1 MKVDLQKIGLI
12 GLVSLLLASM
22 FANWWLLR
30 ETSSLSGDLS
40 VSRANEAVLRHTLET
55 LKRQSEAAD
64 ASTSEYINTIQTL
77 RKERDSLRR
86 AVQSA
91 RKTDADYRKWADTML
106 PRFVVDKYNGMREA
120 SDPTGSRRDGS
131 RAKGAAE

>member
-1 MKVDLQKIGLI
+1 MRLDLQKIGLI

-40 VSRANEAVLRHTLET
+40 VSRANEAVLRSTLET
-55 LKRQSEAAD
+55 LKQQSEAAD
-64 ASTSEYINTIQTL
+64 ASTSEYISTIQTL

-91 RKTDADYRKWADTML
+91 RKTDADYRKWADTVL
-106 PRFVVDKYNGMREA
+106 PRFVVDKYNRMHEA
-120 SDPTGSRRDGS
+120 PSSASSRGDDARS
-131 RAKGAAE
+131 KVAAE

>member
-1 MKVDLQKIGLI
+1 MRLDLQKIGLI

-40 VSRANEAVLRHTLET
+40 VSRANEAVLRSTLET
-55 LKRQSEAAD
+55 LRQQSEVAD
-64 ASTSEYINTIQTL
+64 ASTSEYINAIQTL

-91 RKTDADYRKWADTML
+91 RKTDADYKQWADTQL
-106 PRFVVDKYNGMREA
+106 PRFVVDKYNRVHET
-120 SDPTGSRRDGS
+120 SSSTGSRRDLERTKS
-131 RAKGAAE
+131 PTE

>member
-1 MKVDLQKIGLI
+1 MRLDLQKIGLI

-40 VSRANEAVLRHTLET
+40 VSKANEVVLRSALENI
-55 LKRQSEAAD
+55 KQQNEAAD
-64 ASTSEYINTIQTL
+64 ATTNEYISTIQTL

-91 RKTDADYRKWADTML
+91 RKTDVDYRKWADTQL
-106 PRFVVDKYNGMREA
+106 PRFVVDKYNGMHEA
-120 SDPTGSRRDGS
+120 SGSASS
-131 RAKGAAE
+131 RGDSERP

>member
-40 VSRANEAVLRHTLET
+40 VSRANETVLRSTLET
-55 LKRQSEAAD
+55 LKQQSEAAD

-91 RKTDADYRKWADTML
+91 RKTDADYRKWADTVL
-106 PRFVVDKYNGMREA
+106 PRFVVDKYNGMHEA
-120 SDPTGSRRDGS
+120 SGSASS
-131 RAKGAAE
+131 RGDDARSRGAAE

>member
-1 MKVDLQKIGLI
+1 MRLDLQKIGLI

-40 VSRANEAVLRHTLET
+40 VSRANEAVLRSTLET
-55 LKRQSEAAD
+55 LRQQSEAAD

-91 RKTDADYRKWADTML
+91 RKIDADYRKWADTVL
-106 PRFVVDKYNGMREA
+106 PRFVVDKYNGMHEA
-120 SDPTGSRRDGS
+120 SSSASSRGDDVRS
-131 RAKGAAE
+131 KGVAE

>member
-1 MKVDLQKIGLI
+1 MRLDLQKIGLI

-40 VSRANEAVLRHTLET
+40 VSRANEAVLRSTLET
-55 LKRQSEAAD
+55 LKQQSEAAD

-91 RKTDADYRKWADTML
+91 RKTDADYRKWADTVL
-106 PRFVVDKYNGMREA
+106 PRFVVDKYNGMRETPDA
-120 SDPTGSRRDGS
+120 AGSRGDGS
-131 RAKGAAE
+131 RARGAAE

>member
-40 VSRANEAVLRHTLET
+40 VSRANEAVLRSTLET
-55 LKRQSEAAD
+55 LRQQSEAAD

-91 RKTDADYRKWADTML
+91 RKTDADYRKWADTVL
-106 PRFVVDKYNGMREA
+106 PRFVVDKYNGMHEA
-120 SDPTGSRRDGS
+120 SGSASSRGDGS

>member
-1 MKVDLQKIGLI
+1 MRLDLQKIGLI

-40 VSRANEAVLRHTLET
+40 VSRANEAVLRSTLET
-55 LKRQSEAAD
+55 LKQQSEAAD

-91 RKTDADYRKWADTML
+91 SKTDTDYRKWVDTVL
-106 PRFVVDKYNGMREA
+106 PRFVVDKYNGMHAA

>member
-1 MKVDLQKIGLI
+1 MRLDLQKIGLI

-40 VSRANEAVLRHTLET
+40 VSKANEVVLRSSLENI
-55 LKRQSEAAD
+55 KQQNEAAD
-64 ASTSEYINTIQTL
+64 ATTNEYISTIQTL

-91 RKTDADYRKWADTML
+91 RKTDVDYRKWADTQL
-106 PRFVVDKYNGMREA
+106 PRFVVDKYNGMHEA
-120 SDPTGSRRDGS
+120 SGSASSRGDGS
-131 RAKGAAE
+131 RAKSATE

>member
-1 MKVDLQKIGLI
+1 MRLDLQKIGLI

-40 VSRANEAVLRHTLET
+40 ISRANEAVLRSTLET
-55 LKRQSEAAD
+55 LRQQSEAAD
-64 ASTSEYINTIQTL
+64 ASTSEYVNTIQTL

-91 RKTDADYRKWADTML
+91 RKTDADYRKWADTVL
-106 PRFVVDKYNGMREA
+106 PRFVVDKYNRMHEGSSSA
-120 SDPTGSRRDGS
+120 SSRGDDS

>member
-1 MKVDLQKIGLI
+1 MRLDLQKIGLI

-30 ETSSLSGDLS
+30 ETFSLSGDLS
-40 VSRANEAVLRHTLET
+40 ISRANEAVLRSTLET
-55 LKRQSEAAD
+55 LKQQSEAAD
-64 ASTSEYINTIQTL
+64 ASTSEYISTIQTL

-91 RKTDADYRKWADTML
+91 RKTDTDYRKWADTVL
-106 PRFVVDKYNGMREA
+106 PRFVVDKYNGMHKDAEA
-120 SDPTGSRRDGS
+120 SDGRNSERPQGPT
-131 RAKGAAE
+131 E

>member
-1 MKVDLQKIGLI
+1 MRLDLQKIGLI

-40 VSRANEAVLRHTLET
+40 VSRANEAVLRSTLET
-55 LKRQSEAAD
+55 LKQQSEAAD
-64 ASTSEYINTIQTL
+64 ASTSEYINTIQAL
-77 RKERDSLRR
+77 RKERDSLRH

-91 RKTDADYRKWADTML
+91 RKTDADYRKWADTVL
-106 PRFVVDKYNGMREA
+106 PRFVVDKYNRVHEGSTA
-120 SDPTGSRRDGS
+120 GSRGDLERTKS
-131 RAKGAAE
+131 PTE

>member
-1 MKVDLQKIGLI
+1 MRLDLQTIGLI

-30 ETSSLSGDLS
+30 ETFSLSGDLS
-40 VSRANEAVLRHTLET
+40 VSRANEAVLRSTLET
-55 LKRQSEAAD
+55 LKQQSEAAD
-64 ASTSEYINTIQTL
+64 ASTSEYINTIQAL

-91 RKTDADYRKWADTML
+91 RKTDADYRKWADTVL
-106 PRFVVDKYNGMREA
+106 PRFVVDKYNGMHEA
-120 SDPTGSRRDGS
+120 SSSASSRGDDARS
-131 RAKGAAE
+131 KGDAE

>member
-1 MKVDLQKIGLI
+1 MRLDLQKIGLI

-40 VSRANEAVLRHTLET
+40 VSRANEAVLRSTLET
-55 LKRQSEAAD
+55 LKQQSEAAD

-91 RKTDADYRKWADTML
+91 RKTDADYRKWADTVL
-106 PRFVVDKYNGMREA
+106 PSFVVDKYNGMHEA
-120 SDPTGSRRDGS
+120 SGSASSRGDGS

>member
-40 VSRANEAVLRHTLET
+40 VSRANEAALRMAIE
-55 LKRQSEAAD
+55 KFQQQSEVAD
-64 ASTSEYINTIQTL
+64 ASTNEYINTIQML
-77 RKERDSLRR
+77 RKERDNLRR
-86 AVQSA
+86 AVQTA
-91 RKTDADYRKWADTML
+91 KKTDADYRHWADTQL
-106 PRFVVDKYNGMREA
+106 PRFVVDKYSGMHEA
-120 SDPTGSRRDGS
+120 ASAGSDRDSERSQGT
-131 RAKGAAE
+131 AQ

>member
-1 MKVDLQKIGLI
+1 MRLDLQKIGLI

-40 VSRANEAVLRHTLET
+40 VSRANEAVLRSTLET
-55 LKRQSEAAD
+55 LKQQSEAAD
-64 ASTSEYINTIQTL
+64 ASTSEYINTIQIL

-91 RKTDADYRKWADTML
+91 RRTDADYRKWADTVL
-106 PRFVVDKYNGMREA
+106 PRFVVDKYNRMHEA
-120 SDPTGSRRDGS
+120 SDPTGSRKDLERTKS
-131 RAKGAAE
+131 PTE

>member
-40 VSRANEAVLRHTLET
+40 VSRANEAVLQSTLET
-55 LKRQSEAAD
+55 LKQQSEAAD
-64 ASTSEYINTIQTL
+64 VSTSEYISTIQTL

-91 RKTDADYRKWADTML
+91 RKTDADYRKWADTVL
-106 PRFVVDKYNGMREA
+106 PRFVVDKYNRMHEA
-120 SDPTGSRRDGS
+120 SSSASSRGDGS
-131 RAKGAAE
+131 RANGAAE

>member
-1 MKVDLQKIGLI
+1 MRLDLQKIGLI

-40 VSRANEAVLRHTLET
+40 VSRANEAVLRSTLET
-55 LKRQSEAAD
+55 LRQQSEAAD
-64 ASTSEYINTIQTL
+64 ASTSKYISTIQTL

-91 RKTDADYRKWADTML
+91 RKTDTDYRKWADTVL
-106 PRFVVDKYNGMREA
+106 PRFVVDKYHGMHEA
-120 SDPTGSRRDGS
+120 SSSASNRGDGS

>member
-1 MKVDLQKIGLI
+1 MRLDLQKIGLI

-30 ETSSLSGDLS
+30 ETSSLNGDLS
-40 VSRANEAVLRHTLET
+40 VSRANEAVLRSTLET
-55 LKRQSEAAD
+55 LKQQSEAAD
-64 ASTSEYINTIQTL
+64 ASMDEYINAIQAL

-91 RKTDADYRKWADTML
+91 RKTDADYRKWADTVL
-106 PRFVVDKYNGMREA
+106 PRFVVDKYHGMHEGSTA
-120 SDPTGSRRDGS
+120 GSRGDLERTKS
-131 RAKGAAE
+131 PTE

>member
-1 MKVDLQKIGLI
+1 MRLDLQKIGLI

-40 VSRANEAVLRHTLET
+40 VSRANEAVLRSTLET
-55 LKRQSEAAD
+55 LKQQSEAAD
-64 ASTSEYINTIQTL
+64 ASTSEYISTIQTL

-91 RKTDADYRKWADTML
+91 RKTDADYRKWVDTVL
-106 PRFVVDKYNGMREA
+106 PRFVVDKYNRMHEA
-120 SDPTGSRRDGS
+120 SSSASSRGDDARS
-131 RAKGAAE
+131 RGAAE

>member
-1 MKVDLQKIGLI
+1 MRLDLQKIGLI

-40 VSRANEAVLRHTLET
+40 VSRANEAVLRSTLET
-55 LKRQSEAAD
+55 LKQQSEAAD
-64 ASTSEYINTIQTL
+64 ASMDEYINAIQAL

-91 RKTDADYRKWADTML
+91 RKTDADYRKWADTVL
-106 PRFVVDKYNGMREA
+106 PRFVVDEYNRMHEA
-120 SDPTGSRRDGS
+120 SDPTGSRRDSS

>member
-1 MKVDLQKIGLI
+1 MRLDLQKIGLI

-40 VSRANEAVLRHTLET
+40 VSRANEAVLRSILENI
-55 LKRQSEAAD
+55 KQQNEVAD
-64 ASTSEYINTIQTL
+64 ATTNEYINIIQTL
-77 RKERDSLRR
+77 KSERDRLRR
-86 AVQSA
+86 AVQTA
-91 RKTDADYRKWADTML
+91 RKTDADYKQWADTQL
-106 PRFVVDKYNGMREA
+106 PRFVVDKYNGMHEA
-120 SDPTGSRRDGS
+120 SSSASSRGDGS